1 MSRLTLRDKI
11 TDCHGRGEI
20 LPMKGHL
27 RLELE
32 DIRDGKKIVTE
43 SDNLVT
49 NALQSIFDHNYSGLA
64 RFDSL
69 LPLKSLYS
77 GVFAFQNQ
85 QTENVNNW
93 NLESD
98 LVNPLI
104 AHAGNLANNT
114 GSTLRGSPVSNEWI
128 ETDNSIQMVWMWDN
142 TQGNGHIESCS
153 LVPATLGNMGT
164 KPFNDDFN
172 PLSAFGNDVS
182 YNNQWSEAISKEYPM
197 SISDDGKTSR
207 SVWIDGTTFKEYE
220 VRHDY
225 FAFGIMR
232 GSRDWQEVAV
242 RTETIRGGD
251 NRIVFD
257 DDDYYY
263 IARAYYNNQT
273 SKYGLYI
280 DKVNKSTFVVTQA
293 DCEFPTT
300 ITLFT
305 GTINP
310 NKNGNF
316 KIFAFDGT
324 YLYFPNGAG
333 NAFAKL
339 NISDVDDSIIL
350 DGEVTIEKTNA
361 SATNVQ
367 MMTPLAINTG
377 LILGGNYLINGTKT
391 YPIRHVRGIGGA
403 DTYLAGQHWLWIV
416 RKGASVYGNAKETYG
431 SDTSQWAGQSNVLC
445 QMFKSSVVNLAEARD
460 KSTSQT
466 MRIVYTLTEQ
476 TS

>member
-11 TDCHGRGEI
+11 TDCRGRGEI

-32 DIRDGKKIVTE
+32 DIRDGKKIITE

-49 NALQSIFDHNYSGLA
+49 NALQSIFDHNYAGLA
-64 RFDSL
+64 RFNSL
-69 LPLKSLYS
+69 MPMKSLYS

-85 QTENVNNW
+85 QTENANAW
-93 NLESD
+93 QLEND
-98 LVNPLI
+98 LDNPLV
-104 AHAGNLANNT
+104 AHAGTLANNT

-164 KPFNDDFN
+164 KPFNDEFS
-172 PLSAFGNDVS
+172 PMSAFGNDQT
-182 YNNQWSEAISKEYPM
+182 NIDTWNEARSIQYPM
-197 SISDDGKTSR
+197 SISNDGKTSR
-207 SVWIDGTTFKEYE
+207 SIWIDGTTFKEYE
-220 VRHDY
+220 ARHDY

-242 RTETIRGGD
+242 RTETIRSGN
-251 NRIVFD
+251 NRFVFE

-263 IARAYYNNQT
+263 IACAT
-273 SKYGLYI
+273 SATTMQI
-280 DKVNKSTFVVTQA
+280 DKVNKSTFAVTQA
-293 DCEFPTT
+293 DCTFSGVS
-300 ITLFT
+300 LWT
-305 GTINP
+305 GNLVS

-316 KIFAFDGT
+316 KLFAYDGT
-324 YLYFPNGAG
+324 YLYFPNSAG
-333 NAFAKL
+333 TQFLKL
-339 NISDVDDSIIL
+339 NISDNTDVLVI
-350 DGEVTIEKTNA
+350 DGTINIEKTGSVVN
-361 SATNVQ
+361 STPF
-367 MMTPLAINTG
+367 MTPLAINEG
-377 LILGGNYLINGTKT
+377 LILGGNYIINGNKA
-391 YPIRHVRGIGGA
+391 YPIKHVTGIGTPTSDNSG
-403 DTYLAGQHWLWIV
+403 LFLWLV
-416 RKGASVYGNAKETYG
+416 QKGASVYGNAIHG
-431 SDTSQWAGQSNVLC
+431 GQSSWNWSGQSNVMC

-476 TS
+476 TT

>member
-11 TDCHGRGEI
+11 TDCRGRGEI
-20 LPMKGHL
+20 MPMKGHL

-49 NALQSIFDHNYSGLA
+49 NALQSIFDHNYAGLA
-64 RFDSL
+64 RFNSL
-69 LPLKSLYS
+69 MPMKSLYS

-85 QTENVNNW
+85 QTENANNW
-93 NLESD
+93 QLENDIS
-98 LVNPLI
+98 NPLV
-104 AHAGNLANNT
+104 AHAGTLANNT

-164 KPFNDDFN
+164 KPFNDEFS
-172 PLSAFGNDVS
+172 PMSAFGNDQT
-182 YNNQWSEAISKEYPM
+182 NIDTWNEARSIQYPM

-220 VRHDY
+220 ARHDY

-232 GSRDWQEVAV
+232 SARDWQEVAV
-242 RTETIRGGD
+242 RTETIRSGS
-251 NRIVFD
+251 NRFVFED
-257 DDDYYY
+257 ASYYY
-263 IARAYYNNQT
+263 IACAT
-273 SKYGLYI
+273 SATTMQI
-280 DKVNKSTFVVTQA
+280 DKVNKSTFAVTQA
-293 DCEFPTT
+293 DCTFSGVS
-300 ITLFT
+300 LWT
-305 GTINP
+305 GNLVS

-316 KIFAFDGT
+316 KLFAYDGT
-324 YLYFPNGAG
+324 YLYFPNSAG
-333 NAFAKL
+333 TQFLKL
-339 NISDVDDSIIL
+339 NIADNTDVLVI
-350 DGEVTIEKTNA
+350 DGTINIEKTGSVAN
-361 SATNVQ
+361 SAPF
-367 MMTPLAINTG
+367 MTPLAINTG
-377 LILGGNYLINGTKT
+377 LILGGNYIINGNKAYPTK
-391 YPIRHVRGIGGA
+391 HVTGIGTPTS
-403 DTYLAGQHWLWIV
+403 DNAGLFLWLV
-416 RKGASVYGNAKETYG
+416 QKGASVYGNAIHAG
-431 SDTSQWAGQSNVLC
+431 QSSWNWSGQSNVMC

>member
-11 TDCHGRGEI
+11 ADCRGRGEI

-49 NALQSIFDHNYSGLA
+49 SALQSIFDHNYAGLA

-69 LPLKSLYS
+69 MPMKSLYS

-93 NLESD
+93 QLEND

-104 AHAGNLANNT
+104 AHAGTLANNT

-153 LVPATLGNMGT
+153 LVPANLGNMGT
-164 KPFNDDFN
+164 KPFNDEFS
-172 PLSAFGNDVS
+172 PMSAFGNDQT
-182 YNNQWSEAISKEYPM
+182 NIDTWNEARSKEYPM

-220 VRHDY
+220 ARHDY

-232 GSRDWQEVAV
+232 SARDWQEVDV
-242 RTETIRGGD
+242 RTETIRSGN
-251 NRIVFD
+251 NRFVFED
-257 DDDYYY
+257 DSYYY
-263 IARAYYNNQT
+263 IACAT
-273 SKYGLYI
+273 SATTMQI
-280 DKVNKSTFVVTQA
+280 DKVNKSTFAVTQA
-293 DCEFPTT
+293 DCTFSGVS
-300 ITLFT
+300 LWT
-305 GTINP
+305 GNLVS

-316 KIFAFDGT
+316 KLFAYDGT
-324 YLYFPNGAG
+324 YLYFPNSAG
-333 NAFAKL
+333 TQFLKL
-339 NISDVDDSIIL
+339 NIADNTDVLVI
-350 DGEVTIEKTNA
+350 DGTINIEKTGSVAN
-361 SATNVQ
+361 SAPF
-367 MMTPLAINTG
+367 MTPLAINTG
-377 LILGGNYLINGTKT
+377 LILGGNYLINGNNAYPTK
-391 YPIRHVRGIGGA
+391 HVTGIGTPTS
-403 DTYLAGQHWLWIV
+403 DNAGLFLWLV
-416 RKGASVYGNAKETYG
+416 KKGASVYGNAIHQG
-431 SDTSQWAGQSNVLC
+431 QSSWNWSGQSNVLC

-476 TS
+476 TT

>member
-11 TDCHGRGEI
+11 TGCQGRGEI
-20 LPMKGHL
+20 MPMKGHL

-49 NALQSIFDHNYSGLA
+49 SALQSIFDHNYAGLA

-69 LPLKSLYS
+69 MPMKSLYS

-85 QTENVNNW
+85 QTENANNW
-93 NLESD
+93 QLEND

-104 AHAGNLANNT
+104 AHAGTLANNT

-153 LVPATLGNMGT
+153 LVPANLGNMGT
-164 KPFNDDFN
+164 KPFNDEFS
-172 PLSAFGNDVS
+172 PMSAFGNDQT
-182 YNNQWSEAISKEYPM
+182 NIDTWNEARSKEYPM

-220 VRHDY
+220 ARHDY

-232 GSRDWQEVAV
+232 SARDWQEVDV
-242 RTETIRGGD
+242 RTETIRSGN
-251 NRIVFD
+251 NRFVFED
-257 DDDYYY
+257 DSYYY
-263 IARAYYNNQT
+263 IACAT
-273 SKYGLYI
+273 SATTMQI
-280 DKVNKSTFVVTQA
+280 DKVNKSTFAVTQA
-293 DCEFPTT
+293 DCTFSGVS
-300 ITLFT
+300 LWT
-305 GTINP
+305 GNLVS

-316 KIFAFDGT
+316 KLFAYDGT
-324 YLYFPNGAG
+324 YLYFPNSAG
-333 NAFAKL
+333 TQFLKL
-339 NISDVDDSIIL
+339 NIADNTDVLVI
-350 DGEVTIEKTNA
+350 DGTINIEKTGSVAN
-361 SATNVQ
+361 SAPF
-367 MMTPLAINTG
+367 MTPLAINTG
-377 LILGGNYLINGTKT
+377 LILGGNYLINGNKAYPTK
-391 YPIRHVRGIGGA
+391 HVTGIGTPTS
-403 DTYLAGQHWLWIV
+403 DNAGLFLWLV
-416 RKGASVYGNAKETYG
+416 KKGASVYGNAIHQG
-431 SDTSQWAGQSNVLC
+431 QSSWNWSGQSNVLC

-476 TS
+476 TT

>member
-49 NALQSIFDHNYSGLA
+49 NALQSIFDHNYAGLA
-64 RFDSL
+64 RFNSL
-69 LPLKSLYS
+69 MPMKSLYS

-85 QTENVNNW
+85 QTENANNW
-93 NLESD
+93 QLEND
-98 LVNPLI
+98 LSNPLV
-104 AHAGNLANNT
+104 AHAGTLANNT
-114 GSTLRGSPVSNEWI
+114 GSALRGSPVSNEWI

-164 KPFNDDFN
+164 KPFNDEFS
-172 PLSAFGNDVS
+172 PMSAFGNDQT
-182 YNNQWSEAISKEYPM
+182 NIDTWNEARSIQYPM

-220 VRHDY
+220 ARHDY

-232 GSRDWQEVAV
+232 SARDWQEVAV
-242 RTETIRGGD
+242 RTETIRSGS
-251 NRIVFD
+251 NRFVFED
-257 DDDYYY
+257 ASYYY
-263 IARAYYNNQT
+263 IACAT
-273 SKYGLYI
+273 SATTMQI
-280 DKVNKSTFVVTQA
+280 DKVNKSTFAVTQA
-293 DCEFPTT
+293 DCTFSGVS
-300 ITLFT
+300 LWT
-305 GTINP
+305 GNLVS

-316 KIFAFDGT
+316 KLFAYDGT
-324 YLYFPNGAG
+324 YLYFPNSAG
-333 NAFAKL
+333 TQFLKL
-339 NISDVDDSIIL
+339 NIADNTDVLVI
-350 DGEVTIEKTNA
+350 DGTINIEKTGSVAN
-361 SATNVQ
+361 SAPF
-367 MMTPLAINTG
+367 MTPLAINTG
-377 LILGGNYLINGTKT
+377 LILGGNYIINGNKAYPTK
-391 YPIRHVRGIGGA
+391 HVTGIGAPTTDQSG
-403 DTYLAGQHWLWIV
+403 LFLWLV
-416 RKGASVYGNAKETYG
+416 QKGASVYGNAIHG
-431 SDTSQWAGQSNVLC
+431 GQSSWNWSGQSNVLC
-445 QMFKSSVVNLAEARD
+445 QMFKSSVVNLAEAKD

>member
-11 TDCHGRGEI
+11 TDCRGRGEI

-27 RLELE
+27 RLELD
-32 DIRDGKKIVTE
+32 DIRDGKKIITE

-49 NALQSIFDHNYSGLA
+49 NALQSIFDHNYAGLA
-64 RFDSL
+64 RFNSL
-69 LPLKSLYS
+69 MPMKSLYS

-85 QTENVNNW
+85 QTENANNW
-93 NLESD
+93 QLESD
-98 LVNPLI
+98 LDNPLV

-164 KPFNDDFN
+164 KPFNDEFS
-172 PLSAFGNDVS
+172 PMSAFGNDQT
-182 YNNQWSEAISKEYPM
+182 NIDTWNEARSKQYPM

-232 GSRDWQEVAV
+232 GTRDWQEVAV

-251 NRIVFD
+251 NRFVFED
-257 DDDYYY
+257 ADYYY

-273 SKYGLYI
+273 TKYGLAI
-280 DKVNKSTFVVTQA
+280 DKVNKTTFAVTQA

-305 GTINP
+305 GTINSR
-310 NKNGNF
+310 NGSF
-316 KIFAFDGT
+316 KLYAYDGT
-324 YLYFPNGAG
+324 YLYFPNSAG
-333 NAFAKL
+333 TSFAKL
-339 NISDVDDSIIL
+339 NISDVDDSIIV
-350 DGEVTIEKTNA
+350 DGTINIEKTGSVAN
-361 SATNVQ
+361 SAPF
-367 MMTPLAINTG
+367 MTPLAINEG
-377 LILGGNYLINGTKT
+377 LILGGNYIINSNKA
-391 YPIRHVRGIGGA
+391 YPIKHVTGIGAPTTDQSG
-403 DTYLAGQHWLWIV
+403 LFLWLV
-416 RKGASVYGNAKETYG
+416 QKGASVYGNAIHG
-431 SDTSQWAGQSNVLC
+431 GQSSWNWSGQSNVMC

-466 MRIVYTLTEQ
+466 MRIVYSLTEQ
-476 TS
+476 TT